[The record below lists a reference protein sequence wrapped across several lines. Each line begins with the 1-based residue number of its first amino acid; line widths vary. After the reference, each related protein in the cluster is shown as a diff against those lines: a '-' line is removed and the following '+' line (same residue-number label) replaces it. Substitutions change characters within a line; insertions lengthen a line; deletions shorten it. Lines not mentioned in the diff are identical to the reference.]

1 MAPRKLSPAARR
13 KAAIARRFPH
23 WSLTNE
29 KPSRWLHIGASFR
42 ALDELS
48 RIRSRWPFLSRHSR
62 KWPWTGQLTIR
73 KGKGG
78 RGKVLHEAPMP
89 EHAAQNFFHAA
100 GLAEAE

>member
-48 RIRSRWPFLSRHSR
+48 RIRSRWPFLSRHDREWLMARRVPDALRQSR
-62 KWPWTGQLTIR
+62 FNLSLYPNRL
-73 KGKGG
+73 
-78 RGKVLHEAPMP
+78 PS
-89 EHAAQNFFHAA
+89 
-100 GLAEAE
+100 